1 MDGRIV
7 LNTTE
12 QRRIIVLNHLESGA
26 LVNAEA
32 ARLLGISKRQL
43 QRLHKAYS
51 EQGAAGLAHGNR
63 GRPAN
68 NAIDAAVAARVVE
81 LAKAKY
87 QGFNQQHLTE
97 MLAENHGIELSRP
110 TVRQDSSCGWHPLA
124 TSPTV
129 SQTSP
134 APGPL
139 SQGRHA
145 AAAGRQS
152 P

>member
-97 MLAENHGIELSRP
+97 MLAENEGVALSRP
-110 TVRQDSSCGWHPLA
+110 TVRRILLEAGMSSPRRRR
-124 TSPTV
+124 
-129 SQTSP
+129 
-134 APGPL
+134 APKH
-139 SQGRHA
+139 RRRRDRYA
-145 AAAGRQS
+145 R
-152 P
+152 